1 MFSFKLLLAFFFF
14 LLVANSSSKVVKW
27 HHQVSLD
34 EQPLWRSS
42 QRSRQV
48 CFTVCCVNS
57 QLHFQSYMFQIQGY
71 GPMSAFA
78 ESGSSR
84 PLFFGSW
91 RKRFDEE

>member
-1 MFSFKLLLAFFFF
+1 MFNFKLLLAIFLFFM
-14 LLVANSSSKVVKW
+14 VAESTGKVVKW
-27 HHQVSLD
+27 HSVSFN
-34 EQPLWRSS
+34 QPSWRTS
-42 QRSRQV
+42 QRSR
-48 CFTVCCVNS
+48 
-57 QLHFQSYMFQIQGY
+57 QIQGY

>member
-42 QRSRQV
+42 QRSRQ
-48 CFTVCCVNS
+48 
-57 QLHFQSYMFQIQGY
+57 SYMFQIQGY